1 MKQTKLGTC
10 ISLYEDV
17 FTVEKASN
25 FLKKLEKETES
36 DWSELSW
43 NGSSVGS
50 GQATSHRTSLSCSLI
65 PIMKPYPETELSQFF
80 TKTIREPIEEVSE
93 DYRNEFLIPNAI
105 HEAYSVLKYMEQS
118 EYKPHH
124 DHGPDNRRVYSMV
137 SFLSTPEEGGQ
148 LEFPLFDVTVEAIC
162 GRVVMFPS
170 NFPYLHV
177 AHPVTKGV
185 KYSLVTWYQG

>member
-43 NGSSVGS
+43 TGSSVGS

-80 TKTIREPIEEVSE
+80 KKAIREPIEEVSE
-93 DYRNEFLIPNAI
+93 DYRNEFLILNAI
-105 HEAYSVLKYMEQS
+105 HEA
-118 EYKPHH
+118 
-124 DHGPDNRRVYSMV
+124 
-137 SFLSTPEEGGQ
+137 
-148 LEFPLFDVTVEAIC
+148 
-162 GRVVMFPS
+162 
-170 NFPYLHV
+170 
-177 AHPVTKGV
+177 
-185 KYSLVTWYQG
+185 